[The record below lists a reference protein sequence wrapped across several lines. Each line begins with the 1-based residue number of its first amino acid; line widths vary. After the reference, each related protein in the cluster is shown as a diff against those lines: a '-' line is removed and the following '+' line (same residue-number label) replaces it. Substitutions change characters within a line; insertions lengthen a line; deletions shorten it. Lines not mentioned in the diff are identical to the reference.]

1 MTFQKSPFRGRRSVP
16 GGGGNRRM
24 QRLLLLALPALC
36 LGSPAAWA
44 ESRTAESVWSQNDA
58 QQRAVQQIPLADR
71 GGITNTECQQIEI
84 GMGSLPRYR
93 CTVFFTPAPATAP
106 APAARPGAT
115 SSPAKP

>member
-1 MTFQKSPFRGRRSVP
+1 MTFQESPFRGRRSDL
-16 GGGGNRRM
+16 GGGGKRRM
-24 QRLLLLALPALC
+24 HRLLLLALPALC

-44 ESRTAESVWSQNDA
+44 ESRTAESVWSQDDA

-71 GGITNTECQQIEI
+71 DGITNTECQQIEI